1 MPSPRRHAFTLVE
14 LLVAIGIIVVL
25 VALTI
30 GVGATMA
37 NAGKK
42 RATEA
47 ALQTLD
53 QMLDAYIQAKGDN
66 PPGLVG
72 VERVRL
78 PDDAVA
84 LITPQSP
91 NGYYPLF
98 DGYSKDDEQPVN
110 SIGLFLYEARNA
122 SSVQD
127 ILSGLDPKFVRSY
140 KPAGTLQPELTTVF
154 DAWGNPIRMV
164 HPRFDD
170 RITDSDR
177 TPGDPGQPVDLT
189 VPNNGFLL
197 GIETQPSVRDNIVL
211 AEVRRNALT
220 GDDYTASPDLIGD
233 SDGGICPSTRPYFYS
248 AGPDGDPSTTED
260 NVYSATPRFRT
271 PS

>member
-30 GVGATMA
+30 GVGAIMA

-47 ALQTLD
+47 AIQTLE
-53 QMLDAYIQAKGDN
+53 QMLDAYIQSQGGN
-66 PPGLVG
+66 PPGLVR
-72 VERVRL
+72 VENVRL
-78 PDDAVA
+78 PSAAGISGNND
-84 LITPQSP
+84 
-91 NGYYPLF
+91 GYYPMV
-98 DGYSKDDEQPVN
+98 DGYSEDDDHIINTV
-110 SIGLFLYEARNA
+110 GLFLYEARTVSA
-122 SSVQD
+122 VQD
-127 ILSGLDPKFVRSY
+127 ILSGLDPKFVRTFQ
-140 KPAGTLQPELTTVF
+140 PAGTNPRQPELTTVF

-170 RITDSDR
+170 RILANDR
-177 TPGDPGQPVDLT
+177 TPGDPGQAVDLT
-189 VPNNGFLL
+189 VASRGFLVGAEL
-197 GIETQPSVRDNIVL
+197 TPSVLNNIVL
-211 AEVRRNALT
+211 GEVRRNALT

>member
-14 LLVAIGIIVVL
+14 LLIAIGIIVVL

-47 ALQTLD
+47 AIQTLE
-53 QMLDAYIQAKGDN
+53 QMLDAYIQSQGGN
-66 PPGLVG
+66 PPGLVR
-72 VERVRL
+72 VENVRL
-78 PDDAVA
+78 PSAAGISGSND
-84 LITPQSP
+84 
-91 NGYYPLF
+91 GYYPIV
-98 DGYSKDDEQPVN
+98 DGYSEEDDHIINTV
-110 SIGLFLYEARNA
+110 GLFLYEARTVSA
-122 SSVQD
+122 VQD
-127 ILSGLDPKFVRSY
+127 ILSGLDPKFVRTFQ
-140 KPAGTLQPELTTVF
+140 PAGANPRQPELTTVF

-170 RITDSDR
+170 RILANDR
-177 TPGDPGQPVDLT
+177 SPGDPGQAVDLT
-189 VPNNGFLL
+189 VASRGFLVGAEL
-197 GIETQPSVRDNIVL
+197 TPSVLNNIVL
-211 AEVRRNALT
+211 GEVRRNALT